1 MARGEITGRK
11 TGTTDPRKEPTPRFA
26 LSIPEFCEAHGIS
39 EGMYYKM
46 KKQDRSLVPREM
58 NVGTRTLITF
68 EAAADW
74 RADASRHCRG
84 QGQPA
89 HAACSTDGIRSAG
102 AARAKAKPG
111 RCGASRSSSLRD
123 QRYPRP
129 VDRLT
134 SPPKI
139 TAQRG

>member
-1 MARGEITGRK
+1 MAHAEVRGRK
-11 TGTTDPRKEPTPRFA
+11 SSAGKQLAPKEPTPRLA

-74 RADASRHCRG
+74 RAEREAASTA
-84 QGQPA
+84 PPEK
-89 HAACSTDGIRSAG
+89 
-102 AARAKAKPG
+102 ARAKREQVA
-111 RCGASRSSSLRD
+111 
-123 QRYPRP
+123 
-129 VDRLT
+129 
-134 SPPKI
+134 
-139 TAQRG
+139 